1 MADNSRWDQAVKI
14 ATLEQELLFEQ
25 RAHEKDLAGYRV
37 QFAECSAVTHGYAKE
52 ENGGSADARTCSLS
66 NVIRLAET
74 AETLRKDNIRLRALL
89 SIAGD
94 LMTDFDKGLFNSYLK
109 EHNA

>member
-1 MADNSRWDQAVKI
+1 MNNSRWDQAVQI
-14 ATLEQELLFEQ
+14 ATLEQQLRFEQ
-25 RAHEKDLAGYRV
+25 RAHEKDLANYRM

-52 ENGGSADARTCSLS
+52 GDGNSTDTRNCSLS
-66 NVIRLAET
+66 NVIRLAEA
-74 AETLRKDNIRLRALL
+74 AEALRKDNIRLRALL

-109 EHNA
+109 DHAE